1 MQRNIREVLLNLHNI
16 RKIVWSIIEVE
27 TYLMP
32 VVDFV
37 PSNSRITIRSYPHAG
52 KIIGVNFVVD
62 KLTQTVFV
70 YVDAAS
76 LAVMNFALNDCRVG
90 TCFNFKA
97 GDAVVVNIVSFKI
110 SLEKSIRNLH
120 FT

>member
-1 MQRNIREVLLNLHNI
+1 M
-16 RKIVWSIIEVE
+16 KVE

-37 PSNSRITIRSYPHAG
+37 PSNSGITIRSYPHAG
-52 KIIGVNFVVD
+52 KVIGVNFVVD

-70 YVDAAS
+70 YVNAAS
-76 LAVMNFALNDCRVG
+76 LAVMNFTLNDSRVG
-90 TCFNFKA
+90 TRFNFKA
-97 GDAVVVNIVSFKI
+97 GDAVIVNIVSFKV
-110 SLEKSIRNLH
+110 SLEKCIRNWH